1 MNRHESWTTT
11 TAKSAQPVSAVANL
25 DIEQG
30 ILGAVLLGN
39 PGVSCVHWVEK
50 LLPEDFSNELHA
62 RIFDAI
68 KSAVAR
74 GQTPTPL
81 LLKSQFEG
89 EAAGEISVPAYL
101 GRLAANAASPLSL
114 GSYVKALREM
124 RARRDLLA
132 IGEHAGLL
140 ASNPSSDL
148 PEGAAQLVGA
158 LDNLRTMLRDRRPSM
173 SSMEDASTATIA
185 ALRQPKESIRTGLVS
200 LDDVLGGWH
209 RKEFSVVAAR
219 PSMGKS
225 AFLFSTLLQAAKR
238 GTTSLI
244 FSLEM
249 PTEATT
255 TRMLSDLVWNTQTP
269 IPYVDIMRGKIQPYE
284 LDRIVAAAA
293 KCRQLPIYID
303 DQAGLTASEIR
314 SRAKRMIENLDRQGR
329 RVDVIAI
336 DHLGKV
342 RASERYAG
350 NKVHETGEK
359 SAAFAE
365 MAKEL
370 DVAVVAAHQ
379 LNRAVEGRENKRP
392 GLSDLRDSGDIE
404 QDAET
409 VMFLYRPAYYLERA
423 REDGVG
429 KEDERKAKLTD
440 CLNTLEVIIAKNRN
454 GPCCTLDFFVD
465 MPSNVIRDMSKRE
478 PA

>member
-1 MNRHESWTTT
+1 MNRHDSWLPNA
-11 TAKSAQPVSAVANL
+11 AKQAQPISAVANL

-30 ILGAVLLGN
+30 ILGAMLLGD
-39 PGVSCVHWVEK
+39 PGVPSAHWVEK
-50 LLPEDFSNELHA
+50 LVPEDFSNELHA

-68 KSAVAR
+68 KSVIGR
-74 GQTPTPL
+74 NQIPTPI
-81 LLKSQFEG
+81 LLKSQFEN
-89 EAAGEISVPAYL
+89 EFAGEISVPAYL
-101 GRLAANAASPLSL
+101 GRLVANAASPLSL
-114 GSYVKALREM
+114 GSYVKALRDM
-124 RARRDLLA
+124 RARRNLLA
-132 IGEHAGLL
+132 IGEQAGLL
-140 ASNPSSDL
+140 ASNPAADL

-158 LDNLRTMLRDRRPSM
+158 LDSLRATLRDRRPSL
-173 SSMEDASTATIA
+173 SSMEEASSATIA
-185 ALRQPKESIRTGLVS
+185 ALRQPKDSIRTGLVS
-200 LDDVLGGWH
+200 LDNVLGGWH

-249 PTEATT
+249 PTQAAV
-255 TRMLSDLVWNTQTP
+255 TRMFSDLIWNTQTP
-269 IPYVDIMRGKIQPYE
+269 LPYVDILRGSIEPYE
-284 LDRIVAAAA
+284 LDRIAAAA
-293 KCRQLPIYID
+293 EKYRQLPIYID
-303 DQAGLTASEIR
+303 DQAGLTASEIH
-314 SRAKRMIENLDRQGR
+314 SRAKRAIEMLDRQGL
-329 RVDVIAI
+329 RVDVVAI

-350 NKVHETGEK
+350 HKVHETGEK

-409 VMFLYRPAYYLERA
+409 VMFLYRPAYYLERT

-429 KEDERKAKLTD
+429 KEDERRAQLAE
-440 CLNTLEVIIAKNRN
+440 CQNTLEVSIAKNRN

-465 MPSNVIRDMSKRE
+465 LPSNVIRDMSKRE
-478 PA
+478 QP